1 MFATLSSL
9 PFFREGGAIL
19 GSSSLFVEATC
30 LCCDRVGWLRAHD
43 SVPAEASGRHS
54 DRSIA
59 RERSTHASWY
69 ELANEAGSE
78 IAQQMAQ
85 DTTLSYSALEQYL
98 LDTLRY
104 RLRQPVTIS
113 ELAQST
119 RLPPGTVRMGL
130 QWLIACG
137 VVECLGEYYQTVG

>member
-19 GSSSLFVEATC
+19 GNSSLFVEATC
-30 LCCDRVGWLRAHD
+30 LCCDRVGWLRAHE
-43 SVPAEASGRHS
+43 SAPAEASGRHS

-59 RERSTHASWY
+59 RERATHASWY

-98 LDTLRY
+98 LDTLRN
-104 RLRQPVTIS
+104 RLWQGATIA
-113 ELAQST
+113 ELAQAT
-119 RLPPGTVRMGL
+119 GLPRGTVHKGL
-130 QWLIACG
+130 QWL
-137 VVECLGEYYQTVG
+137 L